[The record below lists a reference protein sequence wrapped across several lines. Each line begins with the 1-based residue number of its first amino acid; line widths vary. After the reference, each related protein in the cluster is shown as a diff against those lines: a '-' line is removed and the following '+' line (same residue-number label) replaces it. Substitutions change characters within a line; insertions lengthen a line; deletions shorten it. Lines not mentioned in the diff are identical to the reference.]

1 MENLNQL
8 LEQSVKQLVDEK
20 VKSYADKLTLEYN
33 EYLDKAKNEYLSSIK
48 TGLTLNVT
56 YNKSTNQIKGLKH
69 KQLETLLQVLGT
81 KQNVLMVGS
90 AGTGKSH
97 AVEQC
102 AEALS
107 LPFYS
112 MSLSPQTTKS
122 DIFGYGDANGKYVET
137 PFYKAFSEGG
147 IMLFD
152 EIDAGNAGVL
162 VAINSA
168 LSNGFTS
175 FPIMGN
181 VKRHKDFLI
190 VGTANTYGFG
200 ADRQYVGRN
209 QLDGATLDRFT
220 IIDWKIDDELE
231 AKLAG
236 NSEQNLK
243 WLQFIRDI
251 RDYLNMNQ
259 VRAIVSPR
267 AVIRGRDLI
276 DIGLPLE
283 QVLELAV
290 YNAIPPNNQEA
301 VKGIF
306 QTVFKGDLQ

>member
-8 LEQSVKQLVDEK
+8 LEASVKQLVDDK
-20 VKSYADKLTLEYN
+20 VKTYSKSLTDEYKTYLDSAKK
-33 EYLDKAKNEYLSSIK
+33 EYLDNLKS
-48 TGLTLNVT
+48 GLNLNVT
-56 YNKSTNQIKGLKH
+56 YNNTITSVKGLKH
-69 KQLETLLQVLGT
+69 KQLETLLKVLAT

-102 AEALS
+102 ADALALS
-107 LPFYS
+107 FYS

-122 DIFGYGDANGKYVET
+122 DIFGYGDVNGNFVET
-137 PFYKAFSEGG
+137 PFYKAFSGGG

-175 FPIMGN
+175 FPIIGN
-181 VKRHKDFLI
+181 VQRHPDFII

-200 ADRQYVGRN
+200 ADRTYVGRN

-220 IIDWKIDDELE
+220 IIDWKIDEQLE
-231 AKLAG
+231 EKLAG
-236 NSEQNLK
+236 DNADSIK
-243 WLQFIRDI
+243 WLKFIRGL
-251 RDYLNMNQ
+251 REYLNANS

-276 DIGLPLE
+276 GIGMPIE
-283 QVLELAV
+283 EVLELAV
-290 YNAIPPNNQEA
+290 YNAIPPTSQAQAKEIFKTYFE
-301 VKGIF
+301 VK
-306 QTVFKGDLQ
+306 

>member
-8 LEQSVKQLVDEK
+8 LEQSVRELVNDK
-20 VKSYADKLTLEYN
+20 VKTYSDQLTKDYN
-33 EYLDKAKNEYLSSIK
+33 EYLEKAKNEYLDSIK
-48 TGLTLNVT
+48 SGLKLNVT
-56 YNKSTNQIKGLKH
+56 YNKVTSTIKGLKH
-69 KQLETLLQVLGT
+69 RQLETLLKVLGT

-102 AEALS
+102 ADALC
-107 LPFYS
+107 LDFYS

-122 DIFGYGDANGKYVET
+122 DIFGYGDVNGNFVET
-137 PFYKAFSEGG
+137 PFYKAFSQGG

-175 FPIMGN
+175 FPIVGN
-181 VKRHKDFLI
+181 VKRHKDFII

-220 IIDWKIDDELE
+220 IINWQIDEDLE
-231 AKLAG
+231 SKLAG
-236 NSEQNLK
+236 DTEQNIK
-243 WLQFIRDI
+243 WLKFIRET
-251 RDYLNMNQ
+251 RQYLNNNS

-276 DIGLPLE
+276 NIGMPLD

-290 YNAIPPNNQEA
+290 YNAIPPTSQSA
-301 VKGIF
+301 VKDIF
-306 QTVFKGDLQ
+306 KTTFKGDL

>member
-8 LEQSVKQLVDEK
+8 LEQSVKELVNQK
-20 VKSYADKLTLEYN
+20 VKTYGDKLTKEYT
-33 EYLDKAKNEYLSSIK
+33 EYLDTAKQEYLDSIK
-48 TGLTLNVT
+48 SGLKLNVT
-56 YNKSTNQIKGLKH
+56 YKTVTSVIKGLKH
-69 KQLETLLQVLGT
+69 KQLETLLKVLGT

-102 AEALS
+102 ADALS
-107 LPFYS
+107 LDFYS

-122 DIFGYGDANGKYVET
+122 DIFGYGDVNGNFVET
-137 PFYKAFSEGG
+137 PFYKAFKDGG

-175 FPIMGN
+175 FPIVGN
-181 VKRHKDFLI
+181 IKRHPDFII

-220 IIDWKIDDELE
+220 IINWQIDEELE

-236 NSEQNLK
+236 DSEMNKK
-243 WLQFIRDI
+243 WLQFIREI
-251 RDYLNMNQ
+251 RTYLNNNS

-276 DIGLPLE
+276 NIGMPLD

-290 YNAIPPNNQEA
+290 YNAIPPTNQAEI
-301 VKGIF
+301 KNIF
-306 QTVFKGDLQ
+306 QTNFKGDL

>member
-1 MENLNQL
+1 MENLNEL
-8 LEQSVKQLVDEK
+8 LELSVKQLVDDK
-20 VKSYADKLTLEYN
+20 VKQYTNKLTKEYD
-33 EYLDKAKNEYLSSIK
+33 EYLEKAKKDYLDSLKS
-48 TGLTLNVT
+48 GLKLNVT
-56 YNKSTNQIKGLKH
+56 YNKTTSLIKGLKH
-69 KQLETLLQVLGT
+69 RQLETLLKVLGT

-102 AEALS
+102 ADALS
-107 LPFYS
+107 LDFYS

-122 DIFGYGDANGKYVET
+122 DIFGYGDVNGNYVET
-137 PFYKAFSEGG
+137 PFYKAFKDGG

-175 FPIMGN
+175 FPIVGN
-181 VKRHKDFLI
+181 VKRHPDFVI

-220 IIDWKIDDELE
+220 IIDWKIDEELE
-231 AKLAG
+231 SKLAG
-236 NSEQNLK
+236 DSELNIK

-251 RDYLNMNQ
+251 RSYLNSNG

-276 DIGLPLE
+276 NIGMPLDE
-283 QVLELAV
+283 VLELAV
-290 YNAIPPNNQEA
+290 YNAIPPTNQEYI
-301 VKGIF
+301 K
-306 QTVFKGDLQ
+306 TVFNNYFGENK